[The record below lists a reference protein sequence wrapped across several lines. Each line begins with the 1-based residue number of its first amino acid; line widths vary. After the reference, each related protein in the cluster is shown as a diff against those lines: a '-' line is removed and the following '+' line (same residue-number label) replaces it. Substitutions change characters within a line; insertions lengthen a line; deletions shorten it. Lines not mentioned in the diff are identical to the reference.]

1 MFLAHKR
8 IVLKLAQFVV
18 EVPNAAIDEDF
29 AELRRRWDDDQ
40 VVETIAVVS
49 TFGFF
54 NHWNDTLATVLEP
67 SPLQFAEYHLSDA
80 SWTVSKH
87 VARGAGGSVC
97 RL

>member
-1 MFLAHKR
+1 LFLAHKR
-8 IVLKLAQFVV
+8 IVLKIAQCVV
-18 EVPNAAIDEDF
+18 QVPNAATDEDF

-54 NHWNDTLATVLEP
+54 NHWKDTLATVLEP

-80 SWTVSKH
+80 SWNVSKH
-87 VARGAGGSVC
+87 VAR
-97 RL
+97 

>member
-8 IVLKLAQFVV
+8 IELKIAQCVV
-18 EVPNAAIDEDF
+18 QEQNAATDEDF

-40 VVETIAVVS
+40 AVETIAVVS
-49 TFGFF
+49 IFGFF
-54 NHWNDTLATVLEP
+54 NHWNDRLATVMEP

-87 VARGAGGSVC
+87 VAR
-97 RL
+97 